1 MMEFRIHGRGGQGS
15 VAAAY
20 LLAGTAFHA
29 GQMCQAFPAFG
40 AERRGAPVTAFVR
53 TDTAPIRLR
62 SQVRAP
68 HFLIVQDGTLLQDKA
83 ITAGLRAG
91 GGVIVNST
99 RPSEEIAERL
109 GHRALSVRA
118 TDMALATI
126 GRPIPNTALLSAFLA
141 ATGLF
146 PLEALKKALRD
157 RFSGEVLERNMRLV
171 EEAAKTVEAE
181 VWKEPA
187 HA

>member
-1 MMEFRIHGRGGQGS
+1 MIEYRIHGRGGQGS

-20 LLAGTAFHA
+20 LLAATAFHA

-53 TDTAPIRLR
+53 TAATPIRLR
-62 SQVRAP
+62 AQVRAP
-68 HFLIVQDGTLLQDKA
+68 HFVIVQDGTLLQDGG
-83 ITAGLRAG
+83 ITAGLREG

-99 RPSEEIAERL
+99 RTNEEIAERL
-109 GHRALSVRA
+109 GCRALAVRA
-118 TDMALATI
+118 TEMAVEEI
-126 GRPIPNTALLSAFLA
+126 GKPIPNTALLAAFLA

-146 PLEALKKALRD
+146 PATSLAAALRE
-157 RFSGEVLERNMRLV
+157 RFSGEILERNLV
-171 EEAAKTVEAE
+171 LIERAAATVEPDIWKEAA
-181 VWKEPA
+181 